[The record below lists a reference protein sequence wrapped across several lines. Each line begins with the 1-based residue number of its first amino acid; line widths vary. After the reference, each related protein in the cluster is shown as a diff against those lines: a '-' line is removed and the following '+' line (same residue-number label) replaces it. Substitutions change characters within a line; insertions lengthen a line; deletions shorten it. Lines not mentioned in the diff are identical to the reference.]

1 MLRFQHQ
8 YILIT
13 LALILV
19 LVLIYFFLLYWRKNK
34 ITQIGNAPLV
44 QQQLLGYIKGRQTLK
59 FVLRASALTF
69 IILGCA
75 NLQKSG
81 NEETLQRKGVDVIIA
96 LDVSKSML
104 AKDVQPNRLTR
115 AKQFI
120 ERLNEKMSNDR
131 IGLVIFAG
139 RSYLQ
144 VPLTIDYS
152 ALKLL
157 LQTVSPEMVPTQ
169 GTVIGEAIALANES
183 FSSRERKYKSIV
195 VISDGED
202 HDENALNEVKKA
214 TEAGVIIHTIGVGS
228 PQGAPL
234 FDPSTNAPKLDE
246 QGNPITTKLNED
258 ELRSIASAG
267 NGTYNLLNNA
277 DASAQK
283 IIDEL
288 SKMEQRN
295 LGAVVYN
302 NYTSYFQYFLAIALM
317 LLVIDWLTPGSKIQS
332 RKKTSLAIV
341 CIAAFLMTQTNN
353 AYAQS
358 AKKLINQ
365 GNQLYQQGKYKDAAL
380 YYGQSL
386 QKDTS
391 LASKSAYNLG
401 NALYQQN
408 QNEAARKAFEA
419 ASRRVNDQK
428 EKAQIDYNVGN
439 TYMAEKKWQEAI
451 EAYKNTLRKNPQDA
465 DAKYNLAYAK
475 AMLQKNGNEG
485 KNEDKQ
491 QDKKEQEKKDQKE
504 NQQQQEQQNQDKQN
518 EENKDQQAQSQPS
531 KMTEKQAEQIL
542 NALQQE
548 EKKLQEK
555 NKKIKGTPTKL
566 EKDW

>member
-302 NYTSYFQYFLAIALM
+302 NYTSYFQYFLAIALI

-531 KMTEKQAEQIL
+531 KMSEKQAEQIL

>member
-302 NYTSYFQYFLAIALM
+302 NYTSYFQYFLAIALI

-332 RKKTSLAIV
+332 RKKKSLAIV

-401 NALYQQN
+401 NALYQQH

-531 KMTEKQAEQIL
+531 KMSEKQAEQIL

>member
-34 ITQIGNAPLV
+34 ITQVGNAPLV

-302 NYTSYFQYFLAIALM
+302 NYTSYFQYFLAIALI

-531 KMTEKQAEQIL
+531 KMSEKQAEQIL